1 MSSKLENTIRCGM
14 SSVVE
19 EDAPF
24 KDKPNILRRRCLRIR
39 HASAS
44 CTACVEACHSKALS
58 ILNNQPI
65 LKPSVCS
72 GCGACE
78 SACPTEA
85 IQIGSPSQEE
95 IFERFKNALDPNK
108 ISFACKEASSEASS
122 IPVVC
127 FARINPGLLLLAKA
141 AGAKDI
147 ELVSGKCENCLR
159 NNSGNPTKSLCLKT
173 ENLSALLGIP
183 IDISVRVKD
192 SELNLG
198 RRRFLGAFLDK
209 ARTSELLSKES
220 EDSHSSQLNE
230 WKRVPDSHLRLIT
243 ALRMLSMK
251 NPDAKISEEKTFCLP
266 AIDHSK
272 CSGCLLCVSICP
284 TGCLVTEKH
293 GDSIG
298 IHAITSSC
306 TGCGICSDICY
317 SGACRV
323 NKEVSVKELV
333 DSKNKFLAEIS
344 INPNLFSEE
353 AEDKIARM
361 FDAPIYRS

>member
-1 MSSKLENTIRCGM
+1 MSSKLENTIRFGM
-14 SSVVE
+14 SSFVE
-19 EDAPF
+19 EDTLF

-39 HASAS
+39 HASSS
-44 CTACVEACHSKALS
+44 CATCVESCHSQALS

-65 LKPSVCS
+65 LKPSACS

-78 SACPTEA
+78 NACPTEA

-95 IFERFKNALDPNK
+95 IFERFKKALNPNK
-108 ISFACKEASSEASS
+108 ISFACKQISSEAHC
-122 IPVVC
+122 IPVGC
-127 FARINPGLLLLAKA
+127 FSRLSPGLLLLAKA
-141 AGAKDI
+141 AGAKNI

-159 NNSGNPTKSLCLKT
+159 NNGSNPTKSLCLKT
-173 ENLSALLGIP
+173 ENLSSLLGAP
-183 IDISVRVKD
+183 IDISVKIKD

-220 EDSHSSQLNE
+220 EDSSNEPLNE
-230 WKRVPDSHLRLIT
+230 WKRVPANHLRLIT

-251 NPDAKISEEKTFCLP
+251 NPCAKISEEKAFTLP
-266 AIDHSK
+266 TIDSAE

-284 TGCLVTEKH
+284 TGCFVTLKH
-293 GDSIG
+293 LDRIS
-298 IHAITSSC
+298 IHANTSAC
-306 TGCGICSDICY
+306 TGCRLCSDICY
-317 SGACRV
+317 SGACWV
-323 NKEVSVKELV
+323 NKEVSIKELV
-333 DSKNKFLAEIS
+333 DSKNKFLAEIP

-361 FDAPIYRS
+361 FDAPIYRA

>member
-1 MSSKLENTIRCGM
+1 M

-19 EDAPF
+19 EDALF

-78 SACPTEA
+78 STCLTEA
-85 IQIGSPSQEE
+85 IQIESPSQEE
-95 IFERFKNALDPNK
+95 IFKRFKNALNPNK
-108 ISFACKEASSEASS
+108 ISFACKQTSSEASS
-122 IPVVC
+122 IPVGC

-141 AGAKDI
+141 AGVKNI
-147 ELVSGKCENCLR
+147 ELVSGKCETCLR
-159 NNSGNPTKSLCLKT
+159 NNGGNPTKSLSLKT
-173 ENLSALLGIP
+173 ENLAALLGIP
-183 IDISVRVKD
+183 IDISVKVKD
-192 SELNLG
+192 SELNLA

-220 EDSHSSQLNE
+220 EDSNTSQLNE

-251 NPDAKISEEKTFCLP
+251 NPGAKISEEKNFYLP
-266 AIDHSK
+266 AIDPSK

-284 TGCLVTEKH
+284 TGCFSTEKRE
-293 GDSIG
+293 DSTR
-298 IHAITSSC
+298 IHANTSAC
-306 TGCGICSDICY
+306 TGCGLCSDICY
-317 SGACRV
+317 SKACRV
-323 NKEVSVKELV
+323 NKEVSIKELV
-333 DSKNKFLAEIS
+333 DSKNKFLAEIP

-353 AEDKIARM
+353 AEDKISRM

>member
-1 MSSKLENTIRCGM
+1 M

-19 EDAPF
+19 EDALF

-44 CTACVEACHSKALS
+44 CTACVEACHSNALS

-95 IFERFKNALDPNK
+95 IFERFKNALNPNK
-108 ISFACKEASSEASS
+108 ISFACKQTSSEASS
-122 IPVVC
+122 IPVGC

-141 AGAKDI
+141 AGVKNI
-147 ELVSGKCENCLR
+147 ELVSGKCETCLR
-159 NNSGNPTKSLCLKT
+159 NNRGNPTKSLSLKI
-173 ENLSALLGIP
+173 ENLAALLGIP
-183 IDISVRVKD
+183 IDISVKVKD
-192 SELNLG
+192 SELNLA

-220 EDSHSSQLNE
+220 EDSNTSQLNE

-251 NPDAKISEEKTFCLP
+251 NPGAKISEEKNFYLP
-266 AIDHSK
+266 AIDPSK

-284 TGCLVTEKH
+284 TGCFSTEKCE
-293 GDSIG
+293 DSTR
-298 IHAITSSC
+298 IHANTSAC
-306 TGCGICSDICY
+306 TGCGLCSDICC
-317 SGACRV
+317 GKACRV
-323 NKEVSVKELV
+323 NKEVSIKELV
-333 DSKNKFLAEIS
+333 DSKNKFLAEIP

-353 AEDKIARM
+353 AEDKISRM